1 MKRTLTVGVAVAAFA
16 LAFGGAH
23 PAAAAPSGPEAALAA
38 ALGLDSQ
45 EKLVVRDAFTAADG
59 NTYARYDR
67 TWAGLPVLGG
77 DLVVQRGADGA
88 LRGVDGN
95 TARVRLSGTRSAVA
109 APAGARQVVWAGT
122 GAPVLAWEAVTTGVR
137 ADGTPSR
144 VHRVTDATTGAALTS
159 WDDIRTLTADGVVP
173 ARGQAGGKSGVAVAG
188 TGKSFYSGT
197 VALETTQSG
206 GTYQLKDPTRGN
218 QQVNNLNRA
227 TSGAGT
233 LLTDADNAWGDGT
246 NADAATAGV
255 DAAYGAAQTW
265 DYYKNV
271 HGRNGIK
278 NNGVGAL
285 SRVHYGN
292 NYVNAFWDNAA
303 FQITYGDGASN
314 THPLTSLD
322 VAGHE
327 FSHGVT
333 SATANLN
340 YAQESGGLNEATSD
354 IFGTAVEFNSAN
366 ASDVGDYLIG
376 EKIDIFGNGKPLR
389 YQDKPSKD
397 GQSPDY
403 WDANLKNLDV
413 HYSSGVANHFFYL
426 LAEGSGPKVING
438 VSYDSPTFDNQPVT
452 GIGRAKAEKIW
463 FAALTTKFTSTT
475 DYAAARVGTLAAT
488 STLYGATSP
497 EYAAVARA
505 WTAVNVQG
513 ATPPGKYFENLTNVN
528 VPDKGAAVF
537 SNIAVTGVA
546 GNAPATLKVG
556 VDIKHTYRGDL
567 VIDLVAPDGST
578 YRLKDSSGSDSADNV
593 VATYTVNAS
602 SEVANGTWKLKV
614 QDVYAADTGYI
625 DAWNLTF

>member
-16 LAFGGAH
+16 LAGAT
-23 PAAAAPSGPEAALAA
+23 PAVAAPTPSDALAS
-38 ALGLDSQ
+38 ALGLDAQ
-45 EKLVVRDAFTAADG
+45 ERLVVRDSVTDADG
-59 NTYARYDR
+59 TRHVRYDR
-67 TWAGLPVLGG
+67 TYAGLPVLGG
-77 DLVVQRGADGA
+77 DLVVHSAADGA
-88 LRGVDGN
+88 VRGVDGN
-95 TARVRLSGTRSAVA
+95 ANRVRLSGTRAALA
-109 APAGARQVVWAGT
+109 APAGARQVVWAGS
-122 GAPVLAWEAVTTGVR
+122 GQPVLAWDAVTEGVR

-159 WDDIRTLTADGVVP
+159 WNDIRTLTADDVVP
-173 ARGQAGGKSGVAVAG
+173 ARAATAGRPGVAVAG

-197 VALETTQSG
+197 VALETS

-218 QQVNNLNRA
+218 QQVNNLNHA
-227 TSGAGT
+227 TSGSGT
-233 LLTDADNAWGDGT
+233 LFTDADNAWGDGT
-246 NADAATAGV
+246 NADPATAGV
-255 DAAYGAAQTW
+255 DAAYGAASTW

-285 SRVHYGN
+285 SKTHYGN
-292 NYVNAFWDNAA
+292 AYVNAFWDDST
-303 FQITYGDGASN
+303 FSISYGDGSGN

-333 SATANLN
+333 SATANLS
-340 YAQESGGLNEATSD
+340 YSQESGGLNEATSD
-354 IFGTAVEFNSAN
+354 IFGTAVEFNAGN

-376 EKIDIFGNGKPLR
+376 EKIDIFGTGKPLR
-389 YQDKPSKD
+389 YQDKPSRD
-397 GQSPDY
+397 GKSPDY

-426 LAEGSGPKVING
+426 LSEGSGAKVING

-463 FAALTTKFTSTT
+463 FAALSTKFTSTT
-475 DYAAARVGTLAAT
+475 DYAGARNGTLAAT
-488 STLYGATSP
+488 ETLYGRTSP

-513 ATPPGKYFENLTNVN
+513 TTPPTGKYFENLTNVN

-537 SNIAVTGVA
+537 SGIAVTGVT
-546 GNAPATLKVG
+546 GNAPAALKVG

-578 YRLKDSSGSDSADNV
+578 YRLKNSSGSDSADNV
-593 VATYTVNAS
+593 VETYTVNAS
-602 SEVANGTWKLKV
+602 SEVANGTWRLKV
-614 QDVYAADTGYI
+614 QDVFAADTGYV